1 MSVRTMNKMPRSVV
15 LSFFVVAAIFAV
27 LTIRDPETF
36 LPVAGLVVFSTAF
49 TRILWWFLDEQIK

>member
-1 MSVRTMNKMPRSVV
+1 MNKMPRSVV
-15 LSFFVVAAIFAV
+15 LSFFVVASIFAV